1 MARNTAVRKCC
12 YERSRPGTGQGLP
25 ALDEAP
31 EDRFAA
37 GAPVWTKRLRT
48 GKNDRRIGFAVGSR
62 RGFMRLIACAI
73 SALVIGLVAGGTSAS
88 ATSIDLSTW
97 SCAKFQAADKDDI
110 GVILAW
116 MDGYYRGEDDPPV
129 IDTEKFVANAKK
141 LGEYCAA
148 HPETGIITAAD
159 ELFAK

>member
-1 MARNTAVRKCC
+1 MRFITGAIGAVVIC
-12 YERSRPGTGQGLP
+12 LV
-25 ALDEAP
+25 
-31 EDRFAA
+31 
-37 GAPVWTKRLRT
+37 GA
-48 GKNDRRIGFAVGSR
+48 
-62 RGFMRLIACAI
+62 
-73 SALVIGLVAGGTSAS
+73 GTSAS
-88 ATSIDLSTW
+88 ASSIDLSTW
-97 SCAKFQAADKDDI
+97 TCAKFQAADKDDI

>member
-1 MARNTAVRKCC
+1 MKLVASAIGALVFGL
-12 YERSRPGTGQGLP
+12 GTSGTP
-25 ALDEAP
+25 AL
-31 EDRFAA
+31 
-37 GAPVWTKRLRT
+37 
-48 GKNDRRIGFAVGSR
+48 
-62 RGFMRLIACAI
+62 
-73 SALVIGLVAGGTSAS
+73 
-88 ATSIDLSTW
+88 ATTIDLSTW
-97 SCAKFQAADKDDI
+97 TCAKFQAADKDDI

>member
-1 MARNTAVRKCC
+1 MKV
-12 YERSRPGTGQGLP
+12 
-25 ALDEAP
+25 
-31 EDRFAA
+31 FA
-37 GAPVWTKRLRT
+37 GA
-48 GKNDRRIGFAVGSR
+48 VGA
-62 RGFMRLIACAI
+62 LI
-73 SALVIGLVAGGTSAS
+73 VGLFCSGTPAS

-97 SCAKFQAADKDDI
+97 TCAKFQAADKDDI

-129 IDTEKFVANAKK
+129 IDTEKFIANAKK

-148 HPETGIITAAD
+148 HPDIGIVTAAD

>member
-1 MARNTAVRKCC
+1 MT
-12 YERSRPGTGQGLP
+12 
-25 ALDEAP
+25 
-31 EDRFAA
+31 A
-37 GAPVWTKRLRT
+37 GA
-48 GKNDRRIGFAVGSR
+48 RITSPLKETTS
-62 RGFMRLIACAI
+62 MRLVTGAICA
-73 SALVIGLVAGGTSAS
+73 LFIGLLADGTPAS

-97 SCAKFQAADKDDI
+97 TCAKFQAADKDDI

-148 HPETGIITAAD
+148 HPDTGIITAAD

>member
-1 MARNTAVRKCC
+1 VIFPSANVDT
-12 YERSRPGTGQGLP
+12 
-25 ALDEAP
+25 AP
-31 EDRFAA
+31 EASGLSVHARARTIA
-37 GAPVWTKRLRT
+37 GKKSCGLKETHSCDQLGARLAHSLS
-48 GKNDRRIGFAVGSR
+48 D
-62 RGFMRLIACAI
+62 L
-73 SALVIGLVAGGTSAS
+73 LAGGTSAS

-97 SCAKFQAADKDDI
+97 TCAKFQAADKDDI

-148 HPETGIITAAD
+148 HPDTGIITAAD

>member
-1 MARNTAVRKCC
+1 
-12 YERSRPGTGQGLP
+12 
-25 ALDEAP
+25 
-31 EDRFAA
+31 
-37 GAPVWTKRLRT
+37 
-48 GKNDRRIGFAVGSR
+48 
-62 RGFMRLIACAI
+62 MRLITCAI
-73 SALVIGLVAGGTSAS
+73 GAIVIGLLAGGTSAS

-97 SCAKFQAADKDDI
+97 SCAKFQSADKDDI

-129 IDTEKFVANAKK
+129 IDTEKFIANAKK
-141 LGEYCAA
+141 LGEYCSA

>member
-1 MARNTAVRKCC
+1 
-12 YERSRPGTGQGLP
+12 
-25 ALDEAP
+25 
-31 EDRFAA
+31 
-37 GAPVWTKRLRT
+37 
-48 GKNDRRIGFAVGSR
+48 
-62 RGFMRLIACAI
+62 MRLITCAI
-73 SALVIGLVAGGTSAS
+73 GAIAIGLLAGGTSAS

-97 SCAKFQAADKDDI
+97 SCAKFQSADKEDI

-116 MDGYYRGEDDPPV
+116 MDGYYRGEDDPPI

>member
-1 MARNTAVRKCC
+1 
-12 YERSRPGTGQGLP
+12 
-25 ALDEAP
+25 
-31 EDRFAA
+31 
-37 GAPVWTKRLRT
+37 
-48 GKNDRRIGFAVGSR
+48 
-62 RGFMRLIACAI
+62 MRLITCVI
-73 SALVIGLVAGGTSAS
+73 GALVIGLFAGGTSAWAS
-88 ATSIDLSTW
+88 TIDLSTW

-141 LGEYCAA
+141 LGEYCSA